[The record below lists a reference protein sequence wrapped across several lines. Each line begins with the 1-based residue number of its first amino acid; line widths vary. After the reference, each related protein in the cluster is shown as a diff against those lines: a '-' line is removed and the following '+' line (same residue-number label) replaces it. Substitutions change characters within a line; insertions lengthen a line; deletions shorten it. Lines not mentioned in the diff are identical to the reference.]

1 MPSAQANSDVERDSR
16 AVSPEPAMQP
26 PQSPVNQLTT
36 PTQGVAE
43 DNLYDATPRQSQ
55 FPVHEPQQQP
65 QPQPQQQQQAEEQ
78 VQQQQQ
84 QYQQQQQQRQEEEQV
99 QQQHTVIADRQP
111 SPPQQRGVTLTDT
124 PAATIIINGP
134 TEPKSAGPSHELTR
148 PQPTATVS
156 GSPSP
161 PLILAPPITISSSP
175 SPPLIHRPPTTTI
188 TSPTPDHH
196 SDVDDLDFDSDMESP
211 IIQDASIATLQ
222 QASPTNNSTN
232 STTTPTP
239 TGTTGTTT
247 AAGTAPSQNGG
258 AAAKDNVA
266 IFERAKKKAEEQREA
281 EMRLM
286 MEEKIP
292 VFDEDH
298 MLGAKKRGEE
308 ERVQM
313 SATSYPG
320 QEWNPYGE
328 GYESD

>member
-16 AVSPEPAMQP
+16 AVSPEPSMQP

-65 QPQPQQQQQAEEQ
+65 QPQQQAEEEQ
-78 VQQQQQ
+78 VQQQQRRQ
-84 QYQQQQQQRQEEEQV
+84 EEEQVQQQQRRRQEEEQV
-99 QQQHTVIADRQP
+99 QQQHTVVADRQP

-148 PQPTATVS
+148 PQPTATV
-156 GSPSP
+156 
-161 PLILAPPITISSSP
+161 SSSP

-232 STTTPTP
+232 STTTPPP
-239 TGTTGTTT
+239 TGTPRPTT